1 MVPEFHNFPPKK
13 EVKEAKKGPGKK
25 AAAAAPAAPAEES
38 EIQLYKGDNIN
49 GLEIMANG
57 TPEVFPLRGH
67 PTSIPSTWARTTTD
81 AAMVKEDPV
90 P

>member
-1 MVPEFHNFPPKK
+1 
-13 EVKEAKKGPGKK
+13 
-25 AAAAAPAAPAEES
+25 
-38 EIQLYKGDNIN
+38 
-49 GLEIMANG
+49 MANG

-67 PTSIPSTWARTTTD
+67 PTSIPATWARTTTD